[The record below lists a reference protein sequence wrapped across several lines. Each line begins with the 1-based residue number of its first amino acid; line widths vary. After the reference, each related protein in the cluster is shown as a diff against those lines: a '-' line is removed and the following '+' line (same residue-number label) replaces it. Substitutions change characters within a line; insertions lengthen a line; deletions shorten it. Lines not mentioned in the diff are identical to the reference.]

1 MASGMDVEFR
11 RTGERQYAVTVLSPG
26 WPTLEMNPAPGYDPL
41 MPHDLIHFVV
51 ERELRIRH
59 GIFGQLA
66 DGGTAG
72 TFRPVAGLGV
82 PSRTAAR
89 QRRALARRGATLL
102 RKGRVDSTV
111 SEQAADLCH
120 RAWLARRA
128 GTTFAMNEGMPYSTM
143 QVTRVCDVLDELS
156 VAWMTLGI
164 GQALTLNWLAGDKE
178 RRNAVVRSNNSLE
191 ASGGSVFRIMTGP
204 AMLD

>member
-1 MASGMDVEFR
+1 MGTLMDVEFR
-11 RTGERQYAVTVLSPG
+11 RTGDRQYAVAVVSPQR
-26 WPTLEMNPAPGYDPL
+26 PTLEMNPAPGYDPF

-72 TFRPVAGLGV
+72 TFRPVAGVAAPG
-82 PSRTAAR
+82 RTAAR
-89 QRRALARRGATLL
+89 QRRALARRGARL
-102 RKGRVDSTV
+102 RQKGRVDAAV

-128 GTTFAMNEGMPYSTM
+128 GTTFAMEEGMPYSSM

-156 VAWMTLGI
+156 AAWVTLCV
-164 GQALTLNWLAGDKE
+164 GQALILNWPAGDKE
-178 RRNAVVRSNNSLE
+178 RRIATVRPNKSLDRRGT
-191 ASGGSVFRIMTGP
+191 SG
-204 AMLD
+204 L